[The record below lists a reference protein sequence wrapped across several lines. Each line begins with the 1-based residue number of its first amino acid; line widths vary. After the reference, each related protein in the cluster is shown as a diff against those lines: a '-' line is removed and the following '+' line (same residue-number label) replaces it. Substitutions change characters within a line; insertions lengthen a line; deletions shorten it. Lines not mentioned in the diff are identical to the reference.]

1 MEYLIIWVII
11 AFCAI
16 RHSFSSKN
24 TVKLQL
30 IFILIYTTLLFGLR
44 YRVGIDTLNYMTNY
58 QYTPDFENLNIYQ
71 IFDYR
76 FEPLYVILNSLCKS
90 ISSEFY
96 VFQLLHSLILHVCII
111 LFFYKNTTNPFV
123 GLFFYF
129 FITGLYF
136 NMEVLRESLAVG
148 IFLLNF
154 RNLLKHKWLKYYLWV
169 GVSIL
174 FHYSAFILLFFPLAL
189 KLKFNIKY
197 ILFSLLYLLLL
208 SPLVNYLIPFVTVDT
223 VVSRLNMYMEY
234 AEGGR
239 LNINWVIYSF
249 VRLVLFP
256 VFILLLNRYFKVKNE
271 IFEPFVCLH
280 ILLGIGCIFFQL
292 IFDRFSNY
300 TIVLFIAYLSIFL
313 SSKYVK
319 CTIVSLV
326 FGVSILVYSQYY
338 VERYVRWIPYYS
350 IFNPTRDNYR
360 ELKWQE
366 EFWR

>member
-1 MEYLIIWVII
+1 MEYLILWAII

-16 RHSFSSKN
+16 RHSFASEN

-30 IFILIYTTLLFGLR
+30 VLILIYATLLFGLR
-44 YRVGIDTLNYMTNY
+44 FRVGIDTLNYMANY
-58 QYTPDFENLNIYQ
+58 QYVPDFDNLNIDQ

-76 FEPLYVILNSLCKS
+76 FEPLYVVLNSLCKS
-90 ISSEFY
+90 ISPDFY
-96 VFQLLHSLILHVCII
+96 VFQLLHSLILNLCVVV
-111 LFFYKNTTNPFV
+111 FFYKNTTNPFV

-154 RNLLKHKWLKYYLWV
+154 RNLLKHNWFKYYLLV
-169 GVSIL
+169 CVSIL

-189 KLKFNIKY
+189 KLKFNVKY
-197 ILFSLLYLLLL
+197 ILFSLLYLLVL
-208 SPLVNYLIPFVTVDT
+208 SPLVNYLIPFVTIDSI
-223 VVSRLNMYMEY
+223 VSRLSMYMEY

-256 VFILLLNRYFKVKNE
+256 IFIILLNRRFNVKNE
-271 IFEPFVCLH
+271 IFEPFICLH

-313 SSKYVK
+313 SSKSVK
-319 CTIVSLV
+319 RTIVSAV
-326 FGVSILVYSQYY
+326 FCVSVLVYSQYY